1 MLKLNNLKSPKSA
14 HKKKKI
20 VGRGSGSGHGK
31 TSGRGHKGQMSR
43 SGKTIRPGFE
53 GGQMPLIRRIPKRG
67 FISKFKTEYQ
77 IINLQTLNKCEEN
90 STISSKEL
98 LSLGLI
104 HKLHV
109 PVKILGKGKL
119 TKKINIKAEKF
130 SKTAQKAIEAL
141 GGTIELIVREKAVKE
156 KA

>member
-20 VGRGSGSGHGK
+20 VGRGSGSGAGK

-67 FISKFKTEYQ
+67 FTSKFKTEYQ
-77 IINLQTLNKCEEN
+77 IINLQTLNKCENN
-90 STISSKEL
+90 STVSSKEL
-98 LSLGLI
+98 LVLGVI

-141 GGTIELIVREKAVKE
+141 GGKIEVIVKE

>member
-20 VGRGSGSGHGK
+20 VGRGSGSGSGK
-31 TSGRGHKGQMSR
+31 TAGRGSKGQMSR

-67 FISKFKTEYQ
+67 FTSKFKTEYQ
-77 IINLQTLNKCEEN
+77 IVNLQTLNKCEEN
-90 STISSKEL
+90 SIVTPKEM
-98 LSLGLI
+98 LSLGFI

-119 TKKINIKAEKF
+119 TKKISIKAEKF

-141 GGTIELIVREKAVKE
+141 GGKIELIIKQKA
-156 KA
+156 

>member
-1 MLKLNNLKSPKSA
+1 MLKLNNLKSPKNA

-20 VGRGSGSGHGK
+20 VGRGSGSGSGK
-31 TSGRGHKGQMSR
+31 TAGKGHKGQMSR

-67 FISKFKTEYQ
+67 FTSKFKTEYQ
-77 IINLQTLNKCEEN
+77 IVNLQTLDRCEQN
-90 STISSKEL
+90 SIVTPKDM
-98 LSLGLI
+98 LSLGFI

-119 TKKINIKAEKF
+119 TKKITVKAEKF
-130 SKTAQKAIEAL
+130 SKTAQQAIEAL
-141 GGTIELIVREKAVKE
+141 GGKIELIIKE

>member
-14 HKKKKI
+14 RKKKKI
-20 VGRGSGSGHGK
+20 VGRGSGSGAGK

-67 FISKFKTEYQ
+67 FTSKFKTEYQ

-90 STISSKEL
+90 SIVSSKEL

-109 PVKILGKGKL
+109 PIKILGKGKL

-141 GGTIELIVREKAVKE
+141 GGKIEVIVKQKAVKE

>member
-31 TSGRGHKGQMSR
+31 TSGKGHKGQMSR

-67 FISKFKTEYQ
+67 FTSKFKAEYQ
-77 IINLQTLNKCEEN
+77 IVNLQTLNKCEEN
-90 STISSKEL
+90 SSISSKEL

-130 SKTAQKAIEAL
+130 SKTAQDAIEAL
-141 GGTIELIVREKAVKE
+141 GGKVEVIVKVKA
-156 KA
+156 

>member
-20 VGRGSGSGHGK
+20 VGRGSGSGSGK

-67 FISKFKTEYQ
+67 FTSKFKTEYQ

-90 STISSKEL
+90 STVTSKEL

-104 HKLHV
+104 HKLHL

-119 TKKINIKAEKF
+119 TKKINVKAEKF
-130 SKTAQKAIEAL
+130 SKTAQEAIEAL
-141 GGTIELIVREKAVKE
+141 GGKVELIIKE